1 MIKRLLPQ
9 DTSIAE
15 LYSAIGLI
23 FLALIVTAGA
33 VNIVGLERV
42 HPTEFWIVTLLS
54 LGTLQL
60 IAMVATTDL
69 LILRC
74 LISFVN
80 GLIWLWISLTDDF
93 IAILDPSDIA
103 AWMLGTANLYAFV
116 INSTLV
122 KKLWS

>member
-23 FLALIVTAGA
+23 FLALIVTTGA
-33 VNIVGLERV
+33 MNIVGLERV
-42 HPTEFWIVTLLS
+42 HPTEFWFVTLLS

-60 IAMVATTDL
+60 IAMVAATDL
-69 LILRC
+69 FILRC

>member
-1 MIKRLLPQ
+1 MIKCLLPQ

-23 FLALIVTAGA
+23 FLALIVTTGA
-33 VNIVGLERV
+33 VNIVGLEKV
-42 HPTEFWIVTLLS
+42 HPTEFWFVTLLS
-54 LGTLQL
+54 LGILQL

-69 LILRC
+69 FILRC

-93 IAILDPSDIA
+93 IAVLDPSDIA